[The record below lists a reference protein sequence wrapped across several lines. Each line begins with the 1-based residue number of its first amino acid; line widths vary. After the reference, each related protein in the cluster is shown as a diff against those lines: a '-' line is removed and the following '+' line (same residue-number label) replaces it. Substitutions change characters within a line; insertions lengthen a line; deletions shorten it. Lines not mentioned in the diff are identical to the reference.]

1 MAFNGKVALITGG
14 GSGMGR
20 TAAQILAKQGAS
32 VAIFDVN
39 EGSPLTTAAV
49 SNESPGYNQN
59 LLATGSEDGKVV
71 VTR

>member
-1 MAFNGKVALITGG
+1 MKNLHFRHIFQLWDVAKIEGTNLVNRAF
-14 GSGMGR
+14 
-20 TAAQILAKQGAS
+20 
-32 VAIFDVN
+32 AIFDVN